1 MDPVRTCIGCRSRS
15 PKSSLLRVV
24 SRGSVVVVD
33 DSASMDGRGAWVHPS
48 AECVEKAIT
57 RRAFG
62 RALRIAGTAD
72 VQNLQNRLNG

>member
-1 MDPVRTCIGCRSRS
+1 M
-15 PKSSLLRVV
+15 
-24 SRGSVVVVD
+24 VD